1 MAKLI
6 YEDDQGHQT
15 TFEIEQETLADM
27 QDIYGINAWD
37 EILKAFK
44 VVIEE
49 NQFKETE

>member
-6 YEDDQGHQT
+6 YEDDQGRQT
-15 TFEIEQETLADM
+15 SFEISQETITDM
-27 QDIYGINAWD
+27 NTIYGINAWD

-49 NQFKETE
+49 SQIKEIE